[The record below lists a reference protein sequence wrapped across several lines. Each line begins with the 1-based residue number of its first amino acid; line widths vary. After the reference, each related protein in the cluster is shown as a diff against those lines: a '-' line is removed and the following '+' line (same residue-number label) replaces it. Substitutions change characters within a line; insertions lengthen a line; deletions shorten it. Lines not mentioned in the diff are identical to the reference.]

1 MIWIIAKREFF
12 EKILD
17 FRVIVSF
24 VIAIVLT
31 VVATIIAGTDY
42 HVRKA
47 EYDKLTAEYQL
58 QLKSVKVYSQYKPV
72 VCYPPAPLSVL
83 SRGIDIPTP
92 IKVDIA
98 LDNVPRYDLRSAG
111 SNPMMSMF
119 DTLDIATVVR
129 VLFSLLVILLTF
141 DSFSGEKENG
151 TLRQT
156 LSNPVAR
163 VNLLYGKFVGTL
175 MIVAVVVC
183 LTFLITVILVRTTSG
198 ISFSLDTYIRALFMA
213 GATLLY
219 LAVFAALGITAS
231 LWFRHSS
238 TSLVML
244 LIVWFG
250 VAILIPNLA
259 TYVASEWEGTGWL
272 RKAQSSLAGDDCN
285 VYDELARLQN
295 ERGNFFENGSKHCY
309 YSAPGRSSSFG
320 SESWKMHPI
329 ITDADFDLLDYTM
342 QQVRV
347 YRKLGDCAERT
358 FNKYSEFV
366 LSHLDRQLGMK
377 RVIDLFSPASIFTHA
392 AGIVS
397 RTDIDNIDNFYQQ
410 ARRYRTDYLTY
421 LDQKG
426 VFSTNAYL
434 YFSRLTRE
442 QVDRAATEQRMAQ
455 YAKDQALIP
464 YIDDQPT
471 LDLRDAPVFTS
482 QESALRD
489 DAARSLIVLTPL
501 ALYFI
506 LILILSGIILRSYD
520 PR

>member
-1 MIWIIAKREFF
+1 MIWTIAKREFF

-31 VVATIIAGTDY
+31 VVATIVAGTDY

-98 LDNVPRYDLRSAG
+98 IDNVPRYDPRTAG

-141 DSFSGEKENG
+141 DSFSGERENG

-156 LSNPVAR
+156 LSNPVSR
-163 VNLLYGKFVGTL
+163 MSLLYGKFIGTL
-175 MIVAVVVC
+175 MIVAIVVC
-183 LTFLITVILVRTTSG
+183 LTFLVTLIMVRATSG
-198 ISFSLDTYIRALFMA
+198 ISFSVDTYIRALLMA
-213 GATLLY
+213 GATLIY
-219 LAVFAALGITAS
+219 LAVFAALGIAAS

-250 VAILIPNLA
+250 IAILFPNLA
-259 TYVASEWEGTGWL
+259 TYVASEWEGTGWI
-272 RKAQSSLAGDDCN
+272 RNAQPSLAGNDCG
-285 VYDELARLQN
+285 VDKELERLQN
-295 ERGNFFENGSKHCY
+295 ERGKIFEDRSKRCY
-309 YSAPGRSSSFG
+309 YSAPGRVNSFG
-320 SESWKMHPI
+320 TMSWVMYPI

-342 QQVRV
+342 QQVRI
-347 YRKLGDCAERT
+347 YRKSGDCAEQT
-358 FNKYSEFV
+358 FNKYSDFV
-366 LSHLDRQLGMK
+366 LSHLDRQLGLK
-377 RVIDLFSPASIFTHA
+377 RVIDLFSPASMFTHA

-397 RTDIDNIDNFYQQ
+397 RTDIDNIDNFYRQ
-410 ARRYRTDYLTY
+410 ARRYRTEYLTS

-426 VFSTNAYL
+426 VFSANAYL

-455 YAKDQALIP
+455 YAKDHALIP
-464 YIDDQPT
+464 YIENQPP

-482 QESALRD
+482 QESALGD
-489 DAARSLIVLTPL
+489 DAARSSLVLTPL

-506 LILILSGIILRSYD
+506 LILVLSGIILRSYD

>member
-1 MIWIIAKREFF
+1 MIWTIAKKEFL

-47 EYDKLTAEYQL
+47 EYDKLTTEYQL

-92 IKVDIA
+92 IKVDIGI
-98 LDNVPRYDLRSAG
+98 DNVPRYDPRSAG

-163 VNLLYGKFVGTL
+163 TNLLYGKIMGTL

-183 LTFLITVILVRTTSG
+183 LTFLVTLIMVRATSG
-198 ISFSLDTYIRALFMA
+198 ISFSVDTYIRALLMA
-213 GATLLY
+213 GATLIY
-219 LAVFAALGITAS
+219 LAVFAALGIAAS

-250 VAILIPNLA
+250 IAILFPNLA
-259 TYVASEWEGTGWL
+259 TYVASEWEGSGWFL
-272 RKAQSSLAGDDCN
+272 KAQSSLAGDDCN
-285 VYDELARLQN
+285 VYEELARLQN
-295 ERGNFFENGSKHCY
+295 EHGNIFEDRTKRGY
-309 YSAPGRSSSFG
+309 YSGPGRSSVFG
-320 SESWKMHPI
+320 SESWTMYTI
-329 ITDADFDLLDYTM
+329 ITDADFDLLDYAM

-358 FNKYSEFV
+358 FHKYSEFL
-366 LSHLDRQLGMK
+366 LSHLDRQLELK
-377 RVIDLFSPASIFTHA
+377 RIIDLFSPASIFTHA

-397 RTDIDNIDNFYQQ
+397 RTDIDNIDNFYRQ
-410 ARRYRTDYLTY
+410 ARRYRTEYLTY

-426 VFSTNAYL
+426 VFSANAYL

-455 YAKDQALIP
+455 YAKDPASIP
-464 YIDDQPT
+464 YIDDQPP

-482 QESALRD
+482 QESAIGG
-489 DAARSLIVLTPL
+489 DAARSLLVLTPL

-506 LILILSGIILRSYD
+506 VILILSGIILRSYD